1 MLGRI
6 PLIRNNSR
14 ARAWRLALLLVL
26 GLSLTVVVG
35 QAHSAEPAGLLPNL
49 VADPPDNQSLETSN
63 TEGGLKP
70 DGESRLLLRF
80 NGYIHNTGPGALDI
94 RGSREKPAESKATEE
109 EVERHREKEEGLPQN
124 VEEQLAN
131 PPMKVFQR
139 VFTTSAEETN
149 IERPHKEETS
159 PAEVFYVNADGHHHW
174 HLQHVAKYSLWNAT
188 KTAEV
193 APAQKV
199 GFCLDD
205 SQHVETGIGPSKQVY
220 ADAVAPFRDFCQQ
233 FRPNATSLFEG
244 VSPGW
249 RDVYT
254 SDLGFQWV
262 EVSNVLPGEYWLRE
276 DVNPTGVIKETGG
289 ANVPSYATTPTI
301 IPGFVAQAQTVS
313 VQAGE
318 SKTVTVTSKA
328 FKDTATPK
336 YALVASP
343 QHGKLTILSSSS
355 VSYTPTAGYTGP
367 DSFTFSAADPNSRFP
382 LNPAVATV
390 SIEVGAGTAQPSVSI
405 EGAPASIVAGS
416 SVQLKAAVK
425 NDIPEVTW
433 STSAGSITSAGVYT
447 APSEPP
453 AGGKA
458 TVTATTSK
466 GAQAKVSIEITA
478 ASPSNLLVGD
488 ATATYPVAEGTP
500 AGRAEAFGFTA
511 KATGTVEELQF
522 RTNGTADPG
531 ITGVD
536 LGIFAEVVSEGVGIP
551 GKLLGQ
557 AKAPG
562 EPATNSWIKATGL
575 SVPVVSGT
583 KYFLEALPLG
593 ANELHFNTAVASGGV
608 ISGNSKEGSLTELKE
623 FPTVGMWEGFFQGP
637 VGFQAL
643 AGTAQPQP
651 SVSIEGAP
659 ASMVAGSSVQ
669 LTAVVK
675 NDSPEVTWSTS
686 AGSITSLGVYTAPT
700 EPPAGGKATVTAT
713 TVKGA
718 QAKVSIEITSVA
730 QPSVSIEGAP
740 ASMAAG
746 ANVQLTAV
754 VKNDSPE
761 VTWSTSAGSITSAG
775 VYTAP
780 AEPPAGGK
788 ATVTATTAKG
798 AQAKVSIEITAAA
811 GSKGLLVGDATTSY
825 SVADVTTAGREEAF
839 QFTAKSTGTV
849 EELQFRT
856 SATANTGLTGVI
868 LGVFAESSGKP
879 GAILGQAKVSGEPA
893 VNSWIKA
900 TGVSAAVVSGTKYW
914 LVVLP
919 LGSSSAKLHYNVQSA
934 SSAGTGNLESSATV
948 SVLTAESSWVT
959 YNQGSVGF
967 QAIGAT
973 SGAAAVP
980 AAVGAP
986 QASVAIAGAQSSMIA
1001 GVSVQLSATVTHDST
1016 PVSWS
1021 ASAGTITKG
1030 GLYTAPSVPPAGGT
1044 VTITAGASGGAHD
1057 QRTVAITPPPPDTAA
1072 PAAPLPAGEPATA
1085 PTAHGSVPVLPRPE
1099 AMLMEH
1105 TLVMT
1110 TGTTAAGRIELSAY
1124 LGKRRLGGCA
1134 AQSPVGRSFSCRLTL
1149 GKRVSR
1155 NTPVRVVAS
1164 LRVGAAVLRNSRPA
1178 EPLPAMKMG
1187 GAIGAGVILANGQL
1201 PASWRFNCSPS
1212 MARALAAA
1220 LRAKS

>member
-1 MLGRI
+1 MMGRI
-6 PLIRNNSR
+6 PLIRHNSR
-14 ARAWRLALLLVL
+14 ARAWRLALLLVV
-26 GLSLTVVVG
+26 GLFLTVVVG
-35 QAHSAEPAGLLPNL
+35 QARSAEPTGLLPNL

-80 NGYIHNTGPGALDI
+80 NGYIHNAGPGALDI
-94 RGSREKPAESKATEE
+94 RGSREKPVETKAVEE
-109 EVERHREKEEGLPQN
+109 EVERAREKEEQLPEK
-124 VEEQLAN
+124 VEEELAK

-159 PAEVFYVNADGHHHW
+159 AAEVLYVNADGHHHF
-174 HLQHVAKYSLWNAT
+174 HLQHVAKYSLWNAA

-199 GFCLDD
+199 GFCLED
-205 SQHVETGIGPSKQVY
+205 SQHVETNIGPKSQVY
-220 ADAVAPFRDFCQQ
+220 ADTVAPYRDFCQQ
-233 FRPNATSLFEG
+233 YRPNATSLFEG

-276 DVNPTGVIKETGG
+276 DVNPTGVIKEAGG

-301 IPGFVAQAQTVS
+301 IPGFIAQPQAVS
-313 VQAGE
+313 VKEGE

-328 FKDTATPK
+328 FNDTATPK

-343 QHGKLTILSSSS
+343 QHGKLTIVSSNSAT
-355 VSYTPTAGYTGP
+355 YTPNAGYTGP
-367 DSFTFSAADPNSRFP
+367 DSFTFSAADPNSQFP
-382 LNPAVATV
+382 RSPAIGTV
-390 SIEVGAGTAQPSVSI
+390 SIEVGAVSTQPSVSI
-405 EGAPASIVAGS
+405 EGAPASLLAGS
-416 SVQLKAAVK
+416 SAQLKAVVK
-425 NDIPEVTW
+425 NDSPEVTW
-433 STSAGSITSAGVYT
+433 GTTGGSITPGGLLT

-453 AGGKA
+453 SGGKI

-466 GAQAKVSIEITA
+466 GASTKVTIEITA
-478 ASPSNLLVGD
+478 VSPSNLLVGD
-488 ATATYPVAEGTP
+488 ATANYPVAEGTP
-500 AGRAEAFGFTA
+500 AGKQEAFGFTA
-511 KATGTVEELQF
+511 KSTGTVEELQF
-522 RTNGTADPG
+522 RTNGTANPG
-531 ITGVD
+531 ITAVD
-536 LGIFAEVVSEGVGIP
+536 LGIFAEVVSEGIGIP
-551 GKLLGQ
+551 GKLLGM
-557 AKAPG
+557 AKASG

-593 ANELHFNTAVASGGV
+593 SGEFHFNTAVASGGV
-608 ISGNSKEGSLTELKE
+608 ISGATKEGSLSELKE

-643 AGTAQPQP
+643 SGSTTTPPQP
-651 SVSIEGAP
+651 SVTIEGAP
-659 ASMVAGSSVQ
+659 ASMVAGASVQ
-669 LTAVVK
+669 LKAVVK
-675 NDSPEVTWSTS
+675 NDSPEVTWSTTG
-686 AGSITSLGVYTAPT
+686 GSISSGGLLAAPS
-700 EPPAGGKATVTAT
+700 EPPSGGKVTVTAT
-713 TVKGA
+713 TV
-718 QAKVSIEITSVA
+718 
-730 QPSVSIEGAP
+730 
-740 ASMAAG
+740 
-746 ANVQLTAV
+746 
-754 VKNDSPE
+754 
-761 VTWSTSAGSITSAG
+761 
-775 VYTAP
+775 
-780 AEPPAGGK
+780 
-788 ATVTATTAKG
+788 KG

-856 SATANTGLTGVI
+856 SGTANTGLTGVI

-879 GAILGQAKVSGEPA
+879 GTVIGQATASGEPA
-893 VNSWIKA
+893 INSWIKA

-919 LGSSSAKLHYNVQSA
+919 LGSSSAKLHYNVQA
-934 SSAGTGNLESSATV
+934 AESAGTGNVESSATGL
-948 SVLTAESSWVT
+948 SALTAESSWVT

-967 QAIGAT
+967 QAIGTT
-973 SGAAAVP
+973 SGGAAVP
-980 AAVGAP
+980 ATVGAP
-986 QASVAIAGAQSSMIA
+986 QSSVAISGAQSSMIA
-1001 GVSVQLSATVTHDST
+1001 GVSVQLSATATRAGS

-1021 ASAGTITKG
+1021 ASAGTITKS
-1030 GLYTAPSVPPAGGT
+1030 GLYTAPPVPPAGGT
-1044 VTITAGASGGAHD
+1044 VTIAAGVAGGAHD
-1057 QRTVAITPPPPDTAA
+1057 LRTVAIMPVPPDTAA
-1072 PAAPLPAGEPATA
+1072 PAAPLPAGEPSSSPAGHA
-1085 PTAHGSVPVLPRPE
+1085 SVPVLPRPE

-1124 LGKRRLGGCA
+1124 LGKRRLGGCS
-1134 AQSPVGRSFSCRLTL
+1134 AQSPVGRSFTCRLKL
-1149 GKRVSR
+1149 GKQVSR
-1155 NTPVRVVAS
+1155 DTPVAVVAS
-1164 LRVGAAVLRNSRPA
+1164 LRVGLAVLRSSRPA
-1178 EPLPAMKMG
+1178 AALPAMKMG
-1187 GAIGAGVILANGQL
+1187 GAIGAGVILTHGQL

-1220 LRAKS
+1220 LRTKS